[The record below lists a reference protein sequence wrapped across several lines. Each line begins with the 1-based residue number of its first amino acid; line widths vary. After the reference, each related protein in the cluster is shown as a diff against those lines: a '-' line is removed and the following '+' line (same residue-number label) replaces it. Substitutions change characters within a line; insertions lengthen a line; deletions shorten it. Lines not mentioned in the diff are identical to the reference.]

1 MTIPVTFNY
10 FYKVFY
16 LQPTDHFMKALVTTL
31 VITLI
36 SFAAFSQKLPFQ
48 GQLIEN
54 GTPVTGTRDFVFNI
68 PDGVGGSLWTET
80 HIGVQVQDGLYSLV
94 LGDVATLP
102 DQLFSDVSE
111 RTLEITVGA
120 TSLSPITLYAGIK
133 EWKFTKEMDGST
145 DRPAILGEISGPASN
160 WAAIEGYASTDGDN
174 YGVYGQGEG
183 TGKVN
188 AGLYGYGLG
197 AGDGSVTDF
206 QGTFGSYNYGAIG
219 IAKDNLNGNIGV
231 WGRATGNA
239 GAADNIGVLGW
250 SEISGGVENRGVLG
264 WAKGTGVNKGL
275 VGMATGGSENWAGW
289 FDGDVKISGTL
300 HGQNLGSI
308 NPNGAGPGQPDWRVF
323 VAPNYYDGNFD
334 NGLVA
339 IYGPRDDG
347 EGRRASL
354 GSYGANSASSYGQ
367 LELHGYNGQPK
378 AILSGSNQAGNLK
391 MKDDDGTETVVLD
404 AGNGSLTL
412 RNADGSQSYMID
424 YNGVAGNGHYSV
436 DQNSSTS
443 EEITALKAEVSG
455 TGVWDGQGA
464 GITEYSG
471 ILGIGSAA
479 EGGNAGV
486 RGIANVSANST
497 SFHYGVYG
505 ISRSNEANSTAVIY
519 GLRGEALGQS
529 SFSVGVRGISNNSA
543 AGGANLGGD
552 FSANDNP
559 GQNVGLRG
567 RAQGDGAQTSE
578 NIGVSGVSTSSNSAA
593 NIGVYGTASNAVG
606 QNWAGKFDGPVQINA
621 DAMSLGKKDWEA
633 NPELPFLAL
642 RGTIEVAGDPDP
654 YRPDLIWMS
663 VDDDGEGNEI
673 GGINLRSS
681 DGKDFRIDANGLN
694 ASSIASEAVN
704 VGEKDWEPG
713 VQGIV
718 HLYGDTPVDTD
729 NARVRMEVNSN
740 GNAETW
746 GSLSLNGPVFNDP
759 NCTNCARS
767 FVSLNVDNDPGGN
780 APTEWSGSLQLS
792 GQESPNIIIG
802 GSNYQDSDLGQ
813 ISLFGNKPDGN
824 SWFYSHAGLQVN
836 QDGSQQWGSLR
847 LDANDGVSNVEIGAK
862 SWEDPTNGAGRPY
875 LRMRGN
881 TPDQDLVW
889 MEVADD
895 GLGNELGAV
904 NFRSTDGK
912 DVRIDANGISGNM
925 KDLQLERATLQSQW
939 GNDGQGALELRDAN
953 NNTQIQASVDD
964 DGSSNYSGTI
974 NLTNSADGN
983 FTTLSG
989 QWGIRSSSMIA
1000 VAQGS
1005 NQGNNSIEMGDNG
1018 NAGFMNVNDANNANI
1033 ITLNGGDGSINV
1045 KNGLVNIRTDEN
1057 NANTSGDINL
1067 TATSAGHGIR
1077 MYGGYDFDSDGNVKS
1092 HIALDGPGGA
1102 YVYLWGD
1109 GNIGVKNTVSA
1120 EGEMFATAFNLTSDG
1135 RLKTD
1140 IKPLENSL
1148 SKTLQLRGVSYN
1160 WIDKA
1165 KSQSTQIGVIAQE
1178 VEEVYPEF
1186 VHTNEEGM
1194 KSVNYSQMV
1203 AVLIEAIKE
1212 LNTQIETL
1220 KTENASLKT
1229 ELATAKNN
1237 EKRITELEASVKSLV
1252 NLLQAPSKQS
1262 DENSISLGKQE

>member
-1 MTIPVTFNY
+1 
-10 FYKVFY
+10 
-16 LQPTDHFMKALVTTL
+16 MKALVTTL
-31 VITLI
+31 TITLI
-36 SFAAFSQKLPFQ
+36 SFVAFSQKLPFQ

-231 WGRATGNA
+231 WGKATGNA
-239 GAADNIGVLGW
+239 GAADNIGVVGW

-308 NPNGAGPGQPDWRVF
+308 NPNGAGSGQPDWRVF

-354 GSYGANSASSYGQ
+354 GSYGPNSATSYGQ
-367 LELHGYNGQPK
+367 LELHGYQGQPK

-486 RGIANVSANST
+486 RGIANVSANSA

-505 ISRSNEANSTAVIY
+505 ISRSTEANSTAVIY

-543 AGGANLGGD
+543 AGGANFGGD

-578 NIGVSGVSTSSNSAA
+578 NIGVSGVSTSNNSAK
-593 NIGVYGTASNAVG
+593 NIGVYGTASSASG
-606 QNWAGKFDGPVQINA
+606 ENWAGFFEGDVKVTGTLSVDGQGGSISATGINQDYGNFGEKNWETGLQGYLDLRGDAEAGKDNIRIALGVEKAGSETVGSFSLFGPV
-621 DAMSLGKKDWEA
+621 
-633 NPELPFLAL
+633 
-642 RGTIEVAGDPDP
+642 
-654 YRPDLIWMS
+654 Y
-663 VDDDGEGNEI
+663 
-673 GGINLRSS
+673 
-681 DGKDFRIDANGLN
+681 
-694 ASSIASEAVN
+694 
-704 VGEKDWEPG
+704 
-713 VQGIV
+713 
-718 HLYGDTPVDTD
+718 
-729 NARVRMEVNSN
+729 
-740 GNAETW
+740 
-746 GSLSLNGPVFNDP
+746 NDV
-759 NCTNCARS
+759 NCTTCPRS
-767 FVSLNVDNDPGGN
+767 FVSAYLSNDPGGN
-780 APTEWSGSLQLS
+780 APTEWSGNFQLS
-792 GQESPNIIIG
+792 GQESPNVIIG
-802 GSNYQDSDLGQ
+802 GQNYQDSDLGHL
-813 ISLFGNKPDGN
+813 SLFGNKPDGN
-824 SWFYSHAGLQVN
+824 GWFYSHAGLQVN
-836 QDGSQQWGSLR
+836 QDGSQEWGSLR
-847 LDANDGVSNVEIGAK
+847 LEANDGVSNVEIGAK

-875 LRMRGN
+875 FRMRGN

-904 NFRSTDGK
+904 SFNGTDGANL
-912 DVRIDANGISGNM
+912 RIDANGLSGDIKNIHM
-925 KDLQLERATLQSQW
+925 KRATLQSQW
-939 GNDGQGALELRDAN
+939 GNDGQGALDLRDAN
-953 NNTQIQASVDD
+953 DQSRALISVSD
-964 DGSSNYSGTI
+964 DGAANYTGSMY
-974 NLTNSADGN
+974 LSHSANGSFVDLN
-983 FTTLSG
+983 A
-989 QWGIRSSSMIA
+989 QWGIRSTGLIA
-1000 VAQGS
+1000 VAQS
-1005 NQGNNSIEMGDNG
+1005 STPGNNSIEMGDNG
-1018 NAGFMNVNDANNANI
+1018 DAGFLNINNTNNENE
-1033 ITLNGGDGSINV
+1033 ITLNGLDGSINV
-1045 KNGLVNIRTDEN
+1045 KNGLVNVATGEN
-1057 NANTSGDINL
+1057 NGNTSGTVNL
-1067 TATSAGHGIR
+1067 GATSAGHGLR
-1077 MYGGYDFDSDGNVKS
+1077 MYGGYDFDSDGNVRS
-1092 HIALDGPGGA
+1092 HIALDGPGS

-1109 GNIGVKNTVSA
+1109 GSVNASNSVSA
-1120 EGEMFATAFNLTSDG
+1120 EGDMFATNFNTTSDG
-1135 RLKTD
+1135 RLK
-1140 IKPLENSL
+1140 ENITPIEHSL
-1148 SKTLQLRGVSYN
+1148 ANTLKLRGVSYN
-1160 WIDKA
+1160 WLDKS
-1165 KSQSTQIGVIAQE
+1165 KSQSRQIGVIAQE

>member
-1 MTIPVTFNY
+1 
-10 FYKVFY
+10 
-16 LQPTDHFMKALVTTL
+16 MKAFLTTS
-31 VITLI
+31 LI
-36 SFAAFSQKLPFQ
+36 IFMSATVFSQKLPFQ

-54 GTPVTGTRDFVFNI
+54 GTPVTGSRDFTFNI
-68 PDGVGGSLWTET
+68 SDGLGGSVWTET
-80 HIGVQVQDGLYSLV
+80 QTGINVQNGLYSLV
-94 LGDVATLP
+94 LGEVTPLP
-102 DQLFSDVSE
+102 AGLFSGVES
-111 RTLEITVGA
+111 RTLEINVSGTD
-120 TSLSPITLYAGIK
+120 LSPIEIYPSLTKIDALNYSAKNGGDLIGLDIKQAADADVTGTTVGMQVEASGAGSGSGDQIGFYSEANGDNRLYNTGVWAKALGAGNGQAGT
-133 EWKFTKEMDGST
+133 E
-145 DRPAILGEISGPASN
+145 
-160 WAAIEGYASTDGDN
+160 N
-174 YGVYGQGEG
+174 YGVYGEARNNTKSNVG
-183 TGKVN
+183 TSGVAYGAAEKNVGIYGTASGGTEN
-188 AGLYGYGLG
+188 YAGL
-197 AGDGSVTDF
+197 F
-206 QGTFGSYNYGAIG
+206 
-219 IAKDNLNGNIGV
+219 
-231 WGRATGNA
+231 
-239 GAADNIGVLGW
+239 
-250 SEISGGVENRGVLG
+250 E
-264 WAKGTGVNKGL
+264 
-275 VGMATGGSENWAGW
+275 
-289 FDGDVKISGTL
+289 GDVKISG
-300 HGQNLGSI
+300 NL
-308 NPNGAGPGQPDWRVF
+308 VM
-323 VAPNYYDGNFD
+323 
-334 NGLVA
+334 
-339 IYGPRDDG
+339 
-347 EGRRASL
+347 EG
-354 GSYGANSASSYGQ
+354 NSA
-367 LELHGYNGQPK
+367 
-378 AILSGSNQAGNLK
+378 
-391 MKDDDGTETVVLD
+391 GTSTFIKTQD
-404 AGNGSLTL
+404 
-412 RNADGSQSYMID
+412 
-424 YNGVAGNGHYSV
+424 
-436 DQNSSTS
+436 SSTG
-443 EEITALKAEVSG
+443 EEITALKGEVSG

-486 RGIANVSANST
+486 RGIANVSANSA

-505 ISRSNEANSTAVIY
+505 ISRSAEANSTAVIY

-543 AGGANLGGD
+543 AGGANFGGD

-578 NIGVSGVSTSSNSAA
+578 NIGVSGVSTSNNSAR
-593 NIGVYGTASNAVG
+593 NIGVYGTASNALG

-621 DAMSLGKKDWEA
+621 DAMSLGKKDWES

-694 ASSIASEAVN
+694 ASSIASEAVS

-729 NARVRMEVNSN
+729 NARVRMEVNRN

-780 APTEWSGSLQLS
+780 APAEWSGSLQLS
-792 GQESPNIIIG
+792 GQESPNVIIG
-802 GSNYQDSDLGQ
+802 GQNYQDSDLGQ

-824 SWFYSHAGLQVN
+824 GWFYSQAGLQVN
-836 QDGSQQWGSLR
+836 QDGSQEWGSLR
-847 LDANDGVSNVEIGAK
+847 LEANDGVSNVEIGAK

-895 GLGNELGAV
+895 GLGNELGGV

-912 DVRIDANGISGNM
+912 DVRIDANGISGSM
-925 KDLQLERATLQSQW
+925 KDLNLERATLQSQW

-953 NNTQIQASVDD
+953 DQTRIQASVND
-964 DGSSNYSGTI
+964 DGASTYSGHI
-974 NLTNSADGN
+974 NLTNSADGG
-983 FTTLSG
+983 FVTLDG
-989 QWGIRSSSMIA
+989 QWGVRSSAMVA

-1005 NQGNNSIEMGDNG
+1005 NPGNNSIEMGDDQD
-1018 NAGFMNVNDANNANI
+1018 AGYMNVNDANNANI
-1033 ITLNGGDGSINV
+1033 ITLSGVDGSINV
-1045 KNGLVNIRTDEN
+1045 KNGLVNVATGEN
-1057 NANTSGDINL
+1057 NGNTSGTVNL
-1067 TATSAGHGIR
+1067 GATSAGHGLR

-1092 HIALDGPGGA
+1092 HIALDGPGS

-1109 GNIGVKNTVSA
+1109 GSVNASNSVSA
-1120 EGEMFATAFNLTSDG
+1120 EGDMFATNFNTTSDG
-1135 RLKTD
+1135 RLK
-1140 IKPLENSL
+1140 ENITPIEHSL
-1148 SKTLQLRGVSYN
+1148 ANTLKLRGVSYN
-1160 WIDKA
+1160 WVDQA
-1165 KSQSTQIGVIAQE
+1165 KSQSRQIGVIAQE
-1178 VEEVYPEF
+1178 VEKVYPEF

-1194 KSVNYSQMV
+1194 KSVNYAQMV

-1229 ELATAKNN
+1229 ELATASNN

-1252 NLLQAPSKQS
+1252 NLLQAPSKPSVES
-1262 DENSISLGKQE
+1262 DTSIGKQE